1 MKLELRSIQDRGIA
15 DKERIVM
22 KANTKVDVGQF
33 AVIEAGFS
41 DGVANSSTRDCYWFP
56 DKVVEEGDWVVLY
69 TKSGDDREKVQ
80 KSGATAHFFYW
91 GKNSPK
97 WRVKNWVPV
106 VLQVDSWSLIPPDN
120 DT

>member
-22 KANTKVDVGQF
+22 KALSNLDVGQF

-41 DGVANSSTRDCYWFP
+41 NGGVNTSTGDCYWFP

-69 TKSGDDREKVQ
+69 TKPGEDKEKIQ

-97 WRVKNWVPV
+97 WRVQTRAPV
-106 VLQVDSWSLIPPDN
+106 ILQVDSWDFIPPESDA
-120 DT
+120 